1 VQAVGFCKRLDLVVD
16 VRRFSESTNHEDV
29 LHKSANSS
37 RIILAAA
44 SHKIRCMKTYLNLD
58 LAAKT
63 SLAHLF
69 LKELV
74 SATKRHIEGLLHIL
88 PVSVNI
94 RKIIVR

>member
-1 VQAVGFCKRLDLVVD
+1 
-16 VRRFSESTNHEDV
+16 
-29 LHKSANSS
+29 
-37 RIILAAA
+37 
-44 SHKIRCMKTYLNLD
+44 MKTYLNLD